1 MLGANPTTLFAVAL
15 AIVVVLITTVAMVYK
30 WLGKHQPDKLDQLHA
45 TLPQQ
50 PSTVDGPLRPTRY
63 VQRRL
68 ECAPAKIFFPV
79 EFHDLIQDVITTF
92 QAQRKEDEYAF
103 AVLLLSKYRNFKDIG
118 TNTQFPMD
126 SEAADCNSRTFPPD
140 DDLINY
146 VTAGPQ
152 GLEHA
157 EAILLGKVE
166 TLMEKFGE
174 ENCKTIILYT
184 WYLPCDSRCQR
195 RECTAKVT
203 NKLGPWVEKGK
214 QVILVYTT
222 TMPGDDTEENPGVSE
237 KKENEIVR
245 DMKAEGIIVLK
256 ESYYATLLPL
266 SVRIQNRNRKE
277 GVPSSSPHH

>member
-1 MLGANPTTLFAVAL
+1 MQDNLTTLLAVAL
-15 AIVVVLITTVAMVYK
+15 AGVVVLMTTVVIVCYK
-30 WLGKHQPDKLDQLHA
+30 WFGQREPDKLDLLKA
-45 TLPQQ
+45 ALPRRVSVVDKQ
-50 PSTVDGPLRPTRY
+50 PRTGRY
-63 VQRRL
+63 GQRRL
-68 ECAPAKIFFPV
+68 DSAPAKICFPV

-92 QAQRKEDEYAF
+92 QAQRKEDDYAF

-126 SEAADCNSRTFPPD
+126 SEATDCDCRTFPPD

-146 VTAGPQ
+146 VAAGPQ

-166 TLMEKFGE
+166 ALMEKFGE
-174 ENCKTIILYT
+174 ENCKTIVFYT
-184 WYLPCDSRCQR
+184 WFLPCDRRLQR
-195 RECTAKVT
+195 RECKAKVT
-203 NKLGPWVEKGK
+203 SKLGPWVAKGK

-222 TMPGDDTEENPGVSE
+222 TMPSDNTGESPGVDE
-237 KKENEIVR
+237 KKESEIVR

-266 SVRIQNRNRKE
+266 SARIRSRGKIE
-277 GVPSSSPHH
+277 GQY